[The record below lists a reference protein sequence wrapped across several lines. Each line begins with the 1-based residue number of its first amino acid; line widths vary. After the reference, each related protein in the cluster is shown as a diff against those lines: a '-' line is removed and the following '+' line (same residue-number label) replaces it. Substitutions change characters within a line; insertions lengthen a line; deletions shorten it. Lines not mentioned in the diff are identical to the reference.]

1 MEINFLS
8 ILTLLICSVFEV
20 KTENIFPVT
29 KYPDPRI
36 VILGGTGVGKSSLAN
51 VLLGRDRSFNGSEF
65 QDGCFRVSPD
75 ITSGTT
81 KKTCPDSG
89 HWLGL
94 ENNPEV
100 TIIDTPG
107 FGSVVA
113 DDQETTDNLINTLKD
128 DIKYVHAFVDAFK
141 STDNRITN
149 SLRSM
154 IYLFEK
160 MFGKGFWKNVI
171 LETTWWNFSE
181 EIEDNRQSEGI
192 TMETVTAQRNRN
204 FQNDPKFSLNHNL
217 PSVFIDS
224 FYKKDDPKQV
234 QMYRSQ
240 TQKLLDFAK
249 GRKPFNCK

>member
-1 MEINFLS
+1 M
-8 ILTLLICSVFEV
+8 
-20 KTENIFPVT
+20 
-29 KYPDPRI
+29 
-36 VILGGTGVGKSSLAN
+36 ILGGTGVGKSSLAN
-51 VLLGRDRSFNGSEF
+51 VLLGRDRSFNGSVF
-65 QDGCFRVSPD
+65 KDGCFRVSPD
-75 ITSGTT
+75 ITSGIT

-181 EIEDNRQSEGI
+181 EIEDNRQSEG
-192 TMETVTAQRNRN
+192 
-204 FQNDPKFSLNHNL
+204 DCDGS
-217 PSVFIDS
+217 
-224 FYKKDDPKQV
+224 KK
-234 QMYRSQ
+234 
-240 TQKLLDFAK
+240 
-249 GRKPFNCK
+249 

>member
-1 MEINFLS
+1 
-8 ILTLLICSVFEV
+8 
-20 KTENIFPVT
+20 
-29 KYPDPRI
+29 

-51 VLLGRDRSFNGSEF
+51 VLLGRDRSFNGSVF
-65 QDGCFRVSPD
+65 KDGCFRVSPD
-75 ITSGTT
+75 ITSGIT